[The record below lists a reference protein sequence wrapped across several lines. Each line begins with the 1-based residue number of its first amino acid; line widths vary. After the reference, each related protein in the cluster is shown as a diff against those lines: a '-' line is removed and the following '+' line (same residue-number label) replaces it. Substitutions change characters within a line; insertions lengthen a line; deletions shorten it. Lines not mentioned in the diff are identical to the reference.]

1 MKRIFIRILAGEI
14 LVGAYELFCPR
25 CNRKMDDNYTLSCP
39 CDSLI
44 RTNYYAKRL
53 TIRRLPGMWKFY
65 DWLPAESHTESS
77 GATVTYRS
85 EGLARELG
93 IDLHVAFNGY
103 WPEKGAQMLT
113 CSFKELEA
121 PPTIVRAREHGGKA
135 MVLASAG
142 NTARAF
148 AYLST
153 ITGFPMVIVV
163 PERNADRLWIP
174 GRKPGPSVRL
184 ITVKDADYSDAITL
198 ANRIA
203 AEPGILPE
211 GGAKNVARRDGMG
224 TVMLDA
230 AVTMKSMPD
239 DYFQSI
245 GSGTGGI
252 AAWEAA
258 MRLREDGRF
267 GAKLPRLHLAQ
278 NLPFAPML
286 HAWEAGRRHI
296 IPEQDMPDAK
306 RAIAGMYSD
315 VLSNRSPPYGIH
327 GGVYDALK
335 ATDGT
340 VYGVTRA
347 EAEKA
352 KRLFEDR
359 EGIDILPPAAV
370 AVAAL
375 LQACERGILKGR
387 RVLLNITG
395 GGQERLEKE
404 MPVYRVEPVQEVPG
418 PDAPVEQI
426 MKVLQ

>member
-1 MKRIFIRILAGEI
+1 
-14 LVGAYELFCPR
+14 
-25 CNRKMDDNYTLSCP
+25 
-39 CDSLI
+39 
-44 RTNYYAKRL
+44 
-53 TIRRLPGMWKFY
+53 MWKFY
-65 DWLPAESHTESS
+65 DWLPARSHTESR

-85 EGLARELG
+85 DSLSRELD
-93 IDLHVAFNGY
+93 IDLYVAFNGY
-103 WPEKGAQMLT
+103 WPERGAEMLT

-142 NTARAF
+142 NTGRAF

-153 ITGFPMVIVV
+153 VTGFPLIVVV
-163 PERNADRLWIP
+163 PERNVERLWIP
-174 GRKPGPSVRL
+174 GREPGPSVRL
-184 ITVKDADYSDAITL
+184 IAVRDADYSDAIAL
-198 ANRIA
+198 ADRIA
-203 AEPGILPE
+203 ALPGIMPE

-230 AVTMKSMPD
+230 AVAMKAMPD
-239 DYFQSI
+239 DYFQAI

-258 MRLREDGRF
+258 LRLRDDGRF
-267 GAKLPRLHLAQ
+267 GAGLPRLHLAQ
-278 NLPFAPML
+278 NRPFVPML
-286 HAWEAGRRHI
+286 HAWEAGRRDI
-296 IPEQDMPDAK
+296 RPDMDMPDAK
-306 RAIAGMYSD
+306 RAIAEMYSD
-315 VLSNRSPPYGIH
+315 VLSNRSPPYSIR

-335 ATDGT
+335 DTGGI

-347 EAEKA
+347 EAERA
-352 KRLFEDR
+352 KRLFEER

-375 LQACERGILKGR
+375 LQACERGILEGR

-404 MPVYRVEPVQEVPG
+404 MPVYRIEPAQEVPG

-426 MKVLQ
+426 MEVLL